1 MKVLIGII
9 SLLLL
14 SEVGWAFN
22 YGDCVQTSSGRRGE
36 YIETRETSILSV
48 HAFVRWDDMPREIID
63 GSHYPAEL
71 YKCDKELLKQ
81 RESGGES
88 DLAQ

>member
-14 SEVGWAFN
+14 SEVGWAAN
-22 YGDCVQTSSGRRGE
+22 CPSYDECMASKENDTWGYYNKADARYLRAIA
-36 YIETRETSILSV
+36 Y
-48 HAFVRWDDMPREIID
+48 
-63 GSHYPAEL
+63 EL
-71 YKCDKELLKQ
+71 HDIKELLKQ